1 MTRSLDADEYGAYGL
16 SLSGMPSAFLIKT
29 YVYMYDVQKIRADF
43 PILAREVYGKPL
55 VYLDNGATTQKPR
68 LVVDAITD
76 EYYSVNANVHRGVH
90 FLSQQATELH
100 EASRETVRR
109 FINARTTN
117 EIVFTRGT
125 TEGINLLVSC
135 FGEEF
140 MQEGDEVIVS
150 VMEHHSNIVPWQ
162 LLAAKRGIVIKVIP
176 MNDKGELLQEEYR
189 NLFSERTKIVGL
201 AHVSNVLGTVNPVK
215 EMIAF
220 AHGQGV
226 PVLIDGA
233 QSVPHM
239 PVDVRELDAD
249 FFVFSGHKVY
259 GPTGVG
265 VLYGKEEWLDKL
277 PPYQGGGEMIQSV
290 SFEKT
295 TFNELPFKFE
305 AGTPDYI
312 GTTGLAR
319 ALDYVS
325 LIGMDKIAAY
335 EHELTRYGMRRLKE
349 IAGMRIFGEAEEKGS
364 VISFLVGDIH
374 HFDMGTLLDR
384 LGIAVR
390 TGHHCAQPLMQRLG
404 IEGTVRASFG
414 LYNTCEEIDA
424 LVAGIERV
432 SRMF

>member
-1 MTRSLDADEYGAYGL
+1 
-16 SLSGMPSAFLIKT
+16 
-29 YVYMYDVQKIRADF
+29 MYDISKIREDF
-43 PILAREVYGKPL
+43 PILSREVYGKLL

-68 LVVDAITD
+68 CVVEAITN

-109 FINARTTN
+109 FINARSTN
-117 EIVFTRGT
+117 EIIFTRGT
-125 TEGINLLVSC
+125 TESINLLASS
-135 FGEEF
+135 FAESQ
-140 MQEGDEVIVS
+140 MQAGDEVIVS
-150 VMEHHSNIVPWQ
+150 TMEHHSDIVPWQ
-162 LLAAKRGIVIKVIP
+162 LQTAKKGIVIKVIP
-176 MNDKGELLQEEYR
+176 MNDKGELLQDEYKK
-189 NLFSERTKIVGL
+189 LFSEKTKLVCVM
-201 AHVSNVLGTVNPVK
+201 HVSNVLGTVNPVK
-215 EMIAF
+215 EMIAE
-220 AHGQGV
+220 AHAHGV
-226 PVLIDGA
+226 PVLVDGA

-239 PVDVRELDAD
+239 KVDVQDLDAD
-249 FFVFSGHKVY
+249 FFAFSGHKVY

-312 GTTGLAR
+312 GTTALAK

-325 LIGMDKIAAY
+325 ALGMENIEAH
-335 EHELTRYGMRRLKE
+335 EQELTKYAMQRLKQIE
-349 IAGMRIFGEAEEKGS
+349 DMRIFGEAEHKSS
-364 VISFLVGDIH
+364 VISFLVGNIH
-374 HFDMGTLLDR
+374 HLDMGTLLDR

-390 TGHHCAQPLMQRLG
+390 TGHHCAQPLMIRFG

-414 LYNTCEEIDA
+414 LYNTKEEIDILA
-424 LVAGIERV
+424 AGIERV